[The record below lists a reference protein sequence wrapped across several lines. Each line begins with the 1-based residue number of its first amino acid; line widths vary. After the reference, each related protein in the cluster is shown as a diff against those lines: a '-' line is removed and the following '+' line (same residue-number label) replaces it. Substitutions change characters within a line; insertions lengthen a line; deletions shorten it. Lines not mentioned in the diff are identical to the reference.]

1 MEIKKNITT
10 QNWNSGILSRIKYIV
25 VHYTGNNGD
34 TALANTNYFKSY
46 RGASA
51 HYFVDENNIYQ
62 SIEDK
67 NIAWHCGANSYKHP
81 YCRNSNSLGV
91 ELCSYITGGKYA
103 FKPKTVDNA
112 VWLIK
117 ELMAKYNV
125 PITNVLRHYDVTGKL
140 CPEPYVR
147 YGMLWN
153 DFKHR
158 LTEED
163 NEMVT
168 DTKIIINGKYYTV
181 GRILKDNKNYI
192 CLKDLEQAGFEV
204 SYNRETKIPTL
215 KNKPK
220 EIELVVDDKITSV
233 EAVNINGN
241 NFVPIRSIA
250 EATKAFDV
258 DYKNG
263 TVTINAKKA

>member
-1 MEIKKNITT
+1 
-10 QNWNSGILSRIKYIV
+10 
-25 VHYTGNNGD
+25 
-34 TALANTNYFKSY
+34 
-46 RGASA
+46 
-51 HYFVDENNIYQ
+51 
-62 SIEDK
+62 
-67 NIAWHCGANSYKHP
+67 
-81 YCRNSNSLGV
+81 
-91 ELCSYITGGKYA
+91 
-103 FKPKTVDNA
+103 
-112 VWLIK
+112 
-117 ELMAKYNV
+117 
-125 PITNVLRHYDVTGKL
+125 
-140 CPEPYVR
+140 
-147 YGMLWN
+147 
-153 DFKHR
+153 
-158 LTEED
+158 
-163 NEMVT
+163 MVT